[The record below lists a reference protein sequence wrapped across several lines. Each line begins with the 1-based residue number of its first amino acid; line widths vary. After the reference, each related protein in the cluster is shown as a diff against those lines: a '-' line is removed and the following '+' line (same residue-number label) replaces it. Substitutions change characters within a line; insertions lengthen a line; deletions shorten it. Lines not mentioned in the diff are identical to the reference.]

1 MLNSARRHLRSV
13 AMLGVAGA
21 LVVGGVAVAQ
31 KDGGDG
37 GGEGKAQN
45 GKAQNGKAREGKAR
59 DGKHRRGGPLGVPMR
74 AVTYAEFHVQTN
86 EGGSKVIRL
95 DQGTITAVSD
105 SSITVEEKDGNEVT
119 IDVNGDTEVRA
130 RGADNV
136 TDLERGQ
143 RVVVKTVDGSA
154 AKSIAV
160 PPGKGKG
167 KGKGKGSKGTDGKG
181 DRRGPP
187 SSDSNREG

>member
-31 KDGGDG
+31 KDGGNG

-45 GKAQNGKAREGKAR
+45 GKAQNGKARDGKAR
-59 DGKHRRGGPLGVPMR
+59 DGKHRRGGPGGGPLGVPMR

-119 IDVNGDTEVRA
+119 IDVNGDTKVRA
-130 RGADNV
+130 RGADDV

-167 KGKGKGSKGTDGKG
+167 KGSKGTDGKG
-181 DRRGPP
+181 DRHGPP